1 MNRTGQNRE
10 AQSIFAM
17 GFMIFILLM
26 IDTPMLGAASGM
38 Q

>member
-1 MNRTGQNRE
+1 MR
-10 AQSIFAM
+10 SIITM

-26 IDTPMLGAASGM
+26 IDTPMLSAASGM

>member
-1 MNRTGQNRE
+1 MSHFTLNRE
-10 AQSIFAM
+10 ARSLIAM

-26 IDTPMLGAASGM
+26 IDTPMLAAASGM

>member
-1 MNRTGQNRE
+1 MR
-10 AQSIFAM
+10 SIITM

-26 IDTPMLGAASGM
+26 VDTPMLGAARGM

>member
-1 MNRTGQNRE
+1 MR
-10 AQSIFAM
+10 SIITM

-26 IDTPMLGAASGM
+26 LDAPMLSAASGM